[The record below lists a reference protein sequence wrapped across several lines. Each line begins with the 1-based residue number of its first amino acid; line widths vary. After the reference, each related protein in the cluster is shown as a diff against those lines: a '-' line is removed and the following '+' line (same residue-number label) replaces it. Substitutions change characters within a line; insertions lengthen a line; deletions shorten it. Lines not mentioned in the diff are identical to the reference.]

1 MKKLFHADILAVFA
15 ALIEGYAM
23 TSCCFAMIGDFNI
36 HWDKSSDC
44 ETFSDLID
52 LVNIVQHVR
61 DPTHIDGQT
70 IDQVLARAENHVIV
84 STRTSSFLSNHFWIE
99 FVVDRIKTSVPTK
112 SITYR
117 KYTNIHKAAFG
128 DDFELS
134 TLASMPTAS
143 EAAELADEYNTAPK
157 RLRRVYIRQLVSE
170 RHVGYTSVD
179 WCHGQ

>member
-1 MKKLFHADILAVFA
+1 MDIGVTYSASYIKLVIVYCPPRSNMKKLFHADILAVFA

-117 KYTNIHKAAFG
+117 KYTNLSNAGTIQ
-128 DDFELS
+128 DDCI
-134 TLASMPTAS
+134 
-143 EAAELADEYNTAPK
+143 
-157 RLRRVYIRQLVSE
+157 V
-170 RHVGYTSVD
+170 
-179 WCHGQ
+179 